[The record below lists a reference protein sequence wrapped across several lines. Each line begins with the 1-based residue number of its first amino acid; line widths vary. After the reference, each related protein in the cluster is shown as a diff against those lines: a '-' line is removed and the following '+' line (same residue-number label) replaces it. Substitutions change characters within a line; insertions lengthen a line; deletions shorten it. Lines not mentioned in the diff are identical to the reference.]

1 MESGKW
7 EFHSCW
13 SRLKA
18 KYFFVY
24 FPLSYDYPEYTWS
37 VGLSFMLLNLFYLD
51 SKSES
56 SEEEESEAE
65 TENPSKSTTSA
76 DNTTSQDTSDTN
88 PANDDSEK
96 SKTVEQETKTYE
108 EKKGL
113 TLVFYQWLLKY
124 GLALIFCTFF

>member
-1 MESGKW
+1 MSKFPYLW
-7 EFHSCW
+7 LSRIYSVCHSCY
-13 SRLKA
+13 KI
-18 KYFFVY
+18 YFC
-24 FPLSYDYPEYTWS
+24 
-37 VGLSFMLLNLFYLD
+37 LD

-76 DNTTSQDTSDTN
+76 DNTTNQDTSDTN
-88 PANDDSEK
+88 PANDNSEK

-113 TLVFYQWLLKY
+113 TLVFYQWLFIY
-124 GLALIFCTFF
+124 GLALIFVPSFKIL